1 MNSQVVKKEIL
12 SPDQSL
18 NNELNSQLP
27 FNPELTQDLT
37 PENTPQEKNVIS
49 VDFQAKKRLE
59 DDLALNKEAA
69 EAAAIEKIRAQIEK
83 IQQQAAQGKEYLRPT
98 TVQEIQALNQPLRLK
113 SISST
118 TRQAYEIFAGKAAR
132 KAIQERDQAQ
142 NSGKNSPLDAIGK
155 ILRFGT
161 SAGEDDTNQKAA

>member
-1 MNSQVVKKEIL
+1 MNSQVVKKETL
-12 SPDQSL
+12 HADQSL
-18 NNELNSQLP
+18 NSPLDSQSP

-37 PENTPQEKNVIS
+37 PENAPHEKNVIP

-59 DDLALNKEAA
+59 DDLTINKEAA

-98 TVQEIQALNQPLRLK
+98 TVQEIQGLNQPFHLK

-132 KAIQERDQAQ
+132 KAIQERDQTQ
-142 NSGKNSPLDAIGK
+142 VSGKNSPLDAIGK